1 VNWPGDAGTSAAY
14 RAWSDGQLM
23 AALHFRYPSKGQPDK
38 LASYLSKAMHRAG
51 PLDILS
57 PPDRSVWQPRAI
69 HALLQRLT
77 PANMLLLVSSKALPE
92 ASLTAVEP
100 IYGSKYAMERLDDGV
115 MTALTQSP
123 LSLLAAPLP
132 APDLHLPPK
141 NVFLPTDF
149 SLVRH
154 GGYAA
159 ALGLA
164 DIDAVAASQPA
175 GGAGAGAGAG
185 GASTK
190 HAARQHVDA
199 QGDAQGEGAAVAV
212 AGAGG
217 VAGESVELSSSS
229 ERALARFAEV
239 RGDAS
244 IDADATVG
252 GSTTVTSDAQRA
264 AAPDPASA
272 GGAGGEAA
280 VDSAAPRSSDDAA
293 AVAARLRAMI
303 LPIDDMQAALG
314 LVPPQ
319 ASGTVTRDTAS
330 QLAAAGEGA
339 PVTLWWMPDAFFGR
353 PRTYVVLELAM
364 PTAAVS
370 ARHHVLTA
378 LYVAAVRNALQE
390 ASYAAARGG
399 TSYSVAPLSFASGLS
414 FSAEGY
420 TQVLPR
426 VLDAMLPALANA
438 TVLAPRVTS
447 DLKLMVAG
455 LRNARKDQPYRR
467 ALYYLEL
474 LTKSRRFTAEQLL
487 TAAADVGG
495 VQLPAS
501 GVAGFYD
508 PTSSFTV
515 ANPTALAQAVAAHAV
530 ALWSDLASVNL
541 FVYGNENTTTARGL
555 AGRVLGRLFEAPALA
570 PFLRQFPSRAG
581 QVGSPTAQR
590 GGLPAAAFVRA
601 ASLPTGQ
608 RATLL
613 MQGENADDVNSAAV
627 SMYQVGLRDSCAAE
641 ASDALL
647 RGRSVAAPA
656 TAAQAI
662 ALAKSRG
669 VAGKAARRGTAV
681 VGGLGGKAKGARAA
695 ASSGAQAPKP
705 QQAVRQGQ
713 QSPARPAPAVL
724 LELARGADG
733 GSGSDSAGARR
744 SHTAAGTSRSH
755 TASAAGSRQGR
766 GGVLAPSAASADE
779 ARAATLTAGQQPQQ
793 QAPEL
798 AAGVAH
804 AAVVRKLGGPAS
816 ARSGAKTQDA
826 LAAEFRRRRAV
837 RKAVFEAWEEGASLD
852 SGGVAAVSVAASG
865 SFSLASSLSSSGA
878 DSLLGV
884 DASAAA
890 AGASPARSGRSRAAR
905 RMYMVNETQL
915 AQAGADLDGDCDLR
929 GAAFDMLSQLLRDP
943 AFDELRTKQQLG
955 YIVFATG
962 KTSDTLLPE
971 AAQRARQVTAL
982 SFPSFDAT
990 AAAAAAPVS
999 AARAAAAAE
1008 SVQLEA
1014 STATHGRYI
1023 ESAVTVGAVER
1034 TAIGDTMQSLVLLV
1048 QGSEQPA
1055 NVMDDAIAAFT
1066 YHFESFLRGMDVATW
1081 LAAVNGV
1088 RTVARRLPVSMSEAF
1103 MWEWEELGRR
1113 SFRSSRRVDEA
1124 RALRRVGLEHV
1135 IALYRRLLLPE
1146 AGARIATVDVFG
1158 KGKTVASPTGAAAP
1172 SLLLSS
1178 IP

>member
-1 VNWPGDAGTSAAY
+1 V
-14 RAWSDGQLM
+14 
-23 AALHFRYPSKGQPDK
+23 
-38 LASYLSKAMHRAG
+38 
-51 PLDILS
+51 
-57 PPDRSVWQPRAI
+57 
-69 HALLQRLT
+69 
-77 PANMLLLVSSKALPE
+77 
-92 ASLTAVEP
+92 
-100 IYGSKYAMERLDDGV
+100 
-115 MTALTQSP
+115 
-123 LSLLAAPLP
+123 
-132 APDLHLPPK
+132 
-141 NVFLPTDF
+141 
-149 SLVRH
+149 
-154 GGYAA
+154 AA
-159 ALGLA
+159 A
-164 DIDAVAASQPA
+164 VS
-175 GGAGAGAGAG
+175 
-185 GASTK
+185 
-190 HAARQHVDA
+190 
-199 QGDAQGEGAAVAV
+199 
-212 AGAGG
+212 GG
-217 VAGESVELSSSS
+217 VAGDESLQLSSSS
-229 ERALARFAEV
+229 EHALARFAEV

-244 IDADATVG
+244 TVTADAH
-252 GSTTVTSDAQRA
+252 SA
-264 AAPDPASA
+264 AAPDSASA

-303 LPIDDMQAALG
+303 LPIDDMHAALG

-319 ASGTVTRDTAS
+319 ASGTVTRDAAS

-353 PRTYVVLELAM
+353 PRTYAVLELAM

-370 ARHHVLTA
+370 ARSHVLTA

-390 ASYAAARGG
+390 PSYAAARGG

-426 VLDAMLPALANA
+426 VLEAMLPALANA
-438 TVLAPRVTS
+438 SVLAPRVTS

-487 TAAADVGG
+487 AAAADVGG

-515 ANPTALAQAVAAHAV
+515 ANPAALAQAVAAHAT
-530 ALWSDLASVNL
+530 ALWSDLTSVNL
-541 FVYGNENTTTARGL
+541 FVYGNENTTTARVL

-570 PFLRQFPSRAG
+570 PFLRQFPARAG

-601 ASLPTGQ
+601 ASLPAGQ

-613 MQGENADDVNSAAV
+613 MPGENADDVNSAAV
-627 SMYQVGLRDSCAAE
+627 TMYQVGLRDSCAAE
-641 ASDALL
+641 ANDALL

-662 ALAKSRG
+662 ALAKTQG
-669 VAGKAARRGTAV
+669 VAGKAVRRRTATAAA
-681 VGGLGGKAKGARAA
+681 GGRGGKARSARAA
-695 ASSGAQAPKP
+695 ASSGAQAPRP
-705 QQAVRQGQ
+705 QRAVRHGQGE
-713 QSPARPAPAVL
+713 QSPARSAPAVL
-724 LELARGADG
+724 LELARGTGG
-733 GSGSDSAGARR
+733 GSGSDSA
-744 SHTAAGTSRSH
+744 SKSRSH
-755 TASAAGSRQGR
+755 PGGVAGGRQGR
-766 GGVLAPSAASADE
+766 SGVLAPGAASADE
-779 ARAATLTAGQQPQQ
+779 ARAATLTADHQQ
-793 QAPEL
+793 QQQQQQGAGVAAAPEL

-804 AAVVRKLGGPAS
+804 AAILRKLGGPAS
-816 ARSGAKTQDA
+816 ARSGAKSQDA

-837 RKAVFEAWEEGASLD
+837 RKAVFEAWEEGAPLD
-852 SGGVAAVSVAASG
+852 SGGVAAVAVAASG

-878 DSLLGV
+878 DSWLGV

-890 AGASPARSGRSRAAR
+890 AGASPARGGRSRAAR
-905 RMYMVNETQL
+905 RMYTVNETQL

-962 KTSDTLLPE
+962 KASDTLLPE
-971 AAQRARQVTAL
+971 AAQRGRQVTAL
-982 SFPSFDAT
+982 TFPAFDAT
-990 AAAAAAPVS
+990 AAAAVEPVP
-999 AARAAAAAE
+999 AARAAAASE

-1014 STATHGRYI
+1014 STATQGRYV
-1023 ESAVTVGAVER
+1023 ENAVTVGAVER

-1146 AGARIATVDVFG
+1146 AGARVATVDVFG
-1158 KGKTVASPTGAAAP
+1158 KGKSMAAPTGAAAP